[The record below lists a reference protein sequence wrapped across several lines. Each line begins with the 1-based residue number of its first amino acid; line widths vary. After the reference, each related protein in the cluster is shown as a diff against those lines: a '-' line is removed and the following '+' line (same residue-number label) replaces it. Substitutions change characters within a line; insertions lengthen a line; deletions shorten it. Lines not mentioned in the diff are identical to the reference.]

1 MRRPQVPGRSWAQV
15 DACARD
21 VLRNVA
27 PECLSVIQ
35 ESPILRI
42 FEGGLRDAYG
52 IDYGVEELTYGTEA
66 YFNPVA
72 NEIILDLQVYEDLCA
87 GNPRARFTVA
97 HEIGHGIMHG
107 EYLKEIHSGN
117 RQATVL
123 NRGDIPHY
131 RDPEKQANRFAS
143 EFLMPTPLVEA
154 IIQQG
159 GTPSDIMRI
168 FHVSF
173 TAAEIKDTNVRK
185 NLGL

>member
-21 VLRNVA
+21 VLCKVA
-27 PECLSVIQ
+27 PECLISIQ
-35 ESPILRI
+35 ETPILRI
-42 FEGGLRDAYG
+42 FEGGLRSAYG
-52 IDYGVEELTYGTEA
+52 IGYGVEELPYGTEA
-66 YFNPVA
+66 YFDPIT
-72 NEIILDLQVYEDLCA
+72 NEIILDIQVYEGLCA

-107 EYLKEIHSGN
+107 AYFKEIHSGN
-117 RQATVL
+117 RKATVL

-143 EFLMPTPLVEA
+143 EFMMPAPSVEK
-154 IIQQG
+154 IIKQG
-159 GTPSDIMRI
+159 GTSHDIMSI
-168 FHVSF
+168 FRASF
-173 TAAEIKDTNVRK
+173 TAAEIKNTNIRK